1 MAMKSRKWIS
11 KAHFLND
18 NLEKNIYMSQLE
30 GFIGIRFGAKDLHLW
45 VKPGN

>member
-1 MAMKSRKWIS
+1 MDIKGS
-11 KAHFLND
+11 FLND

-45 VKPGN
+45 VKPGNQILEYYI